1 MTITNENIDY
11 DVVVFVFVVS
21 VVLGNFSVGVHRLI
35 WRLILFLRRF

>member
-11 DVVVFVFVVS
+11 DVVVVVVVVS
-21 VVLGNFSVGVHRLI
+21 VALDNFSVVVHRLI